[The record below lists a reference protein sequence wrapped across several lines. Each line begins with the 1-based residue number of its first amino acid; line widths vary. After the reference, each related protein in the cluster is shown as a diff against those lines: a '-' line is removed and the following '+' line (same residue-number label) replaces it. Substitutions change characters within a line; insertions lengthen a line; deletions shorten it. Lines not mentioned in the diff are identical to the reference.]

1 MCEVNMPKMGATMED
16 GEIVE
21 WYKQVGDPVK
31 KGDALCSIMTEKI
44 TNDVEAMHN
53 GILDS
58 IVVPEG
64 EKANCGDVIAYIKE
78 ETV

>member
-1 MCEVNMPKMGATMED
+1 MYEVNMPKFGATMED

-21 WYKQVGDPVK
+21 WYKKPGDAVK

-44 TNDVEAMHN
+44 TNDLEAMRD

-58 IVVPEG
+58 IVVQEG
-64 EKANCGDVIAYIKE
+64 EKANCGDVIAYIKQI
-78 ETV
+78 

>member
-1 MCEVNMPKMGATMED
+1 MYEVNMPKFGATMED

-21 WYKQVGDPVK
+21 WYKKPGDAVK

-44 TNDVEAMHN
+44 TNDLEAMRD
-53 GILDS
+53 GVLDS
-58 IVVPEG
+58 IAVQEG

-78 ETV
+78 